1 VNAATQQP
9 GRITPG
15 EIITIYG
22 TGLGPASGASF
33 TVDPVANLVN
43 FNLSGTQVYFAG
55 QPGPVLYAS
64 ATQVNAVVPDTLGSS
79 GQAELQV
86 AIQGILSS
94 GGNLPAATAVPGIFT
109 IDGSGAGRAVALN
122 QDGTICDARH
132 PAATGSC
139 VTIYFTEGGSRTPG
153 GTTGSVTGSVLER
166 LSQIASVTV
175 GGQPA
180 TVTFAGAA
188 PYFVDGVGQLNI
200 QLAPNTPTGPAQPV
214 ILTVGINSSPGTATI
229 AVR

>member
-1 VNAATQQP
+1 MPATP
-9 GRITPG
+9 P
-15 EIITIYG
+15 
-22 TGLGPASGASF
+22 L
-33 TVDPVANLVN
+33 
-43 FNLSGTQVYFAG
+43 
-55 QPGPVLYAS
+55 PVLAS
-64 ATQVNAVVPDTLGSS
+64 R
-79 GQAELQV
+79 
-86 AIQGILSS
+86 
-94 GGNLPAATAVPGIFT
+94 FT
-109 IDGSGAGRAVALN
+109 
-122 QDGTICDARH
+122 
-132 PAATGSC
+132 
-139 VTIYFTEGGSRTPG
+139 FTEGGSLTPG

-200 QLAPNTPTGPAQPV
+200 QLAPNTPTEPAQPV